1 MTTQPHKRY
10 QYDDT
15 FDIIPSAA
23 KENIP
28 SLPVPNPPVLL
39 SRSLVSFPP
48 VPFPSLP
55 FPFPQLI
62 GTTRITKKNKTKMA
76 QYFLD
81 LVYSLTTCMSCF
93 PSSPNLT
100 INQRSFKILRLLGE
114 GGFSYVY
121 LVQDNAGDLYA
132 LKKIRCTKFPP
143 DFTFYGRGRGR
154 WWGEEVQLEE
164 IRGLTYGGIKQ
175 VHSVKNRCSEQ

>member
-1 MTTQPHKRY
+1 
-10 QYDDT
+10 
-15 FDIIPSAA
+15 
-23 KENIP
+23 
-28 SLPVPNPPVLL
+28 
-39 SRSLVSFPP
+39 
-48 VPFPSLP
+48 
-55 FPFPQLI
+55 
-62 GTTRITKKNKTKMA
+62 MA

-132 LKKIRCTKFPP
+132 LKKIRCTSPP
-143 DFTFYGRGRGR
+143 LNFTFSSFYVGCGRSGGGGGR
-154 WWGEEVQLEE
+154 WVEG
-164 IRGLTYGGIKQ
+164 IRELT
-175 VHSVKNRCSEQ
+175 